1 MSSAQDILRYDQ
13 HQHVVVL
20 CLHDPTTRNA
30 LSGEAMFSAFE
41 SAAKRINADIDV
53 RCVILTG
60 AGTSFCSG
68 GNVTDMRE
76 RKGMF
81 GGAPHDIAVQYRA
94 GIQRV
99 TRAMFEIEVPT
110 IAAVNGPA
118 IGAGCGLAC
127 ICDMRIASDKAA
139 FAESFVKLG
148 IVPGDGS
155 AWSLPRIVGYA
166 RAAELSFT
174 GETLDAAAALASGLV
189 SKVVSADQLLNEAL
203 ALAARIASNPPHV
216 LRWTKRMLREAQH
229 SRLESVLDFAAAHQA
244 LAHHT
249 ADHAEAV
256 AALFERRAPIFQ
268 GR

>member
-1 MSSAQDILRYDQ
+1 MNTTQELLRYEQ
-13 HQHVVVL
+13 HEHVVVL
-20 CLHDPTTRNA
+20 SLNDPATRNA
-30 LSGEAMFSAFE
+30 LGGEAMFSAFE
-41 SAAKRINADIDV
+41 SAARRINADMNV

-60 AGTSFCSG
+60 VGSSFCSG

-81 GGAPHDIAVQYRA
+81 GGGPHEISVQYRA

-99 TRAMFEIEVPT
+99 TRAMFQIEVPT

-118 IGAGCGLAC
+118 MGAGCGLAC
-127 ICDMRIASDKAA
+127 ICDMRIASDTAL

-155 AWSLPRIVGYA
+155 AWSLSRIVGYA

-174 GETLDAAAALASGLV
+174 GDTLDAATALAYGLA
-189 SKVVSADQLLNEAL
+189 SKVVSPDQLMNEAMSL
-203 ALAARIASNPPHV
+203 ATRIASNPPHV

-229 SRLESVLDFAAAHQA
+229 SRLEPMLDLAAAHQGM
-244 LAHHT
+244 AHHT
-249 ADHAEAV
+249 ADHSEAI
-256 AALFERRAPIFQ
+256 AALFEKRTPVFK